1 MTVRRGTSNTNARGS
16 SADRQRRRQ
25 FLLDEFGDGITCTCS
40 TCPTVLNA
48 DTVTVDRYP
57 VAGIDCGT
65 YRRDNIRPQCGTCAS
80 SQGGKLAA
88 SRRRLKA
95 AS

>member
-1 MTVRRGTSNTNARGS
+1 MTARRGTSNTNARGS
-16 SADRQRRRQ
+16 SAARRVRKQ
-25 FLLDEFGDGITCTCS
+25 FLLDEFGDGITCKCS

-48 DTVTVDRYP
+48 DTVTVDRHP
-57 VAGIDCGT
+57 VAGIDGGT

-80 SQGGKLAA
+80 RQGGLMSGA
-88 SRRRLKA
+88 RRRLRA